1 MQPPQHVLKFYY
13 MVDSLEVVNAVQ
25 EALGGINME
34 VDGVTR
40 HHVGWEDWQ
49 ITTRLD
55 NTQYVDKVQKA
66 TLCHK
71 SQLPG
76 YKPLIEGPASELAR
90 IFGTGHFYRAFSLVN
105 GGRKLETDLFEGL
118 R

>member
-1 MQPPQHVLKFYY
+1 
-13 MVDSLEVVNAVQ
+13 MVDSLEVVKVVN
-25 EALGGINME
+25 EAFGGISME

-49 ITTRLD
+49 ITTKLD
-55 NTQYVDKVQKA
+55 AHAYLEQVRSA
-66 TLCHK
+66 MLCHK

-76 YKPLIEGPASELAR
+76 YSPILEWPPEQLAR
-90 IFGTGHFYRAFSLVN
+90 IFGTSNFYRAFSLVN
-105 GGRKLETDLFEGL
+105 GGRKVETDLFEGL